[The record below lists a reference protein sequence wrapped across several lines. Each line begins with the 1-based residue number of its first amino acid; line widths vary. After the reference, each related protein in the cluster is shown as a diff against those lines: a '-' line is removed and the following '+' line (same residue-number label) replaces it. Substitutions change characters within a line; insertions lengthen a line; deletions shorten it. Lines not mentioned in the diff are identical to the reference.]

1 MFELEQGVVP
11 LVHPAGARDRRHGL
25 LLRVLRQFI
34 GHGCT
39 SMPGAVRSSL

>member
-11 LVHPAGARDRRHGL
+11 PFALWARDRPHGL
-25 LLRVLRQFI
+25 QLRVLRQFI

-39 SMPGAVRSSL
+39 SMPGAVRRGL